1 MAPVVTL
8 SASFGAGGS
17 VIGPLVAER
26 LGLPFLDRAI
36 PVAVAEALAV
46 PMSDVTAHDE
56 RRTPG
61 FGRLLAS
68 LARAAAAP
76 DTAFGSAPTA
86 ARASLGD
93 APEQAFRDQTE
104 RVIHQVAD
112 TTGGVILG
120 RAAAIVLRDE
130 PTALHVRLDG
140 PLEARVQQAVGFEGT
155 NEAEARKMLIET
167 DRAREA
173 YVKHFY
179 KCDARDA
186 CHYHLVLD
194 ATALSFDTCADLI
207 VAAAQA
213 RNPRVP

>member
-1 MAPVVTL
+1 MARVVTL

-17 VIGPLVAER
+17 IIGPRVAEH
-26 LGLPFLDRAI
+26 LGVPFLDRAI

-46 PMSDVTAHDE
+46 PMAEVVAHDE

-61 FGRLLAS
+61 LGRLLAS

-93 APEQAFRDQTE
+93 QPEQAFRDQTE
-104 RVIHQVAD
+104 RVIHRIAD

-120 RAAAIVLRDE
+120 RAAAIVLRDR
-130 PTALHVRLDG
+130 PSVLHVRLDG
-140 PLEARVQQAVGFEGT
+140 PPEARIQRAMSFEQVD
-155 NEAEARKMLIET
+155 EDEARKLCGET

-194 ATALSFDTCADLI
+194 STALEFDTCVDLI
-207 VAAAQA
+207 VTAARA
-213 RNPRVP
+213 RT

>member
-8 SASFGAGGS
+8 SASFGSGGS
-17 VIGPLVAER
+17 IIGPRVADA
-26 LGLPFLDRAI
+26 LGLVFLDRAI

-46 PMSDVTAHDE
+46 PMSDVLAHDE

-61 FGRLLAS
+61 LGRLLAN

-93 APEQAFRDQTE
+93 QPEQAFRDQTE
-104 RVIHQVAD
+104 RILHRVAD
-112 TTGGVILG
+112 TDGGVILG
-120 RAAAIVLRDE
+120 RAGALVLRDR

-140 PLEARVQQAVGFEGT
+140 PPEARIQRAVSFEQID
-155 NEAEARKMLIET
+155 EAQARKLLGET
-167 DRAREA
+167 DRAREG

-194 ATALSFDTCADLI
+194 STALELDTCVDLI
-207 VAAAQA
+207 VTAARA
-213 RNPRVP
+213 RNLASR